1 MEDEPQLCHQEY
13 PPSKYLLPFVRRI
26 LHSYGP
32 EGAST
37 TIAVPP
43 TGAHYIT
50 HVYNAPMRMSFSDV
64 CWSRC
69 PELFVGGQLKN
80 EMPVAETAQ
89 NSELLGIEF
98 QPTGFYRLFKRVCST
113 FTDCITDFLEI
124 APDGGELL
132 ETLPAQ
138 VEVTNKINTLECFLS
153 RFVEDA
159 VETPRVDHAVA
170 LIEQSDGCIRMEDLA
185 KRCHWTPKQ
194 MYRQFVRTVGV
205 GPKPFAKIVQINRVV
220 THMLTQNSEGLQ
232 EAALRCGYYDQAHF
246 IHDFQRLIGTNPL
259 AFLHHPDPFLKNY
272 LGRAAS
278 LSG

>member
-1 MEDEPQLCHQEY
+1 MEDTQLSHQEY
-13 PPSKYLLPFVRRI
+13 PPAKYLLPFVRRI

-37 TIAVPP
+37 TVAVPP

-50 HVYNAPMRMSFSDV
+50 HVYNAPMRMSFSSV

-80 EMPVAETAQ
+80 EMPIAETVQ
-89 NSELLGIEF
+89 NTELVGIEF
-98 QPTGFYRLFKRVCST
+98 QPTGFYRLFKRACSA
-113 FTDCITDFLEI
+113 FTDRITDFLEI
-124 APDGGELL
+124 IPDGAELL
-132 ETLPAQ
+132 EALSVQ
-138 VEVTNKINTLECFLS
+138 EGVTGKINAIECFLTH
-153 RFVEDA
+153 FVEGA
-159 VETPRVDHAVA
+159 VETPRIDYAVA
-170 LIEQSDGCIRMEDLA
+170 LIEQSDGCVRMEDLA
-185 KRCHWTPKQ
+185 RQCHWTPKQ
-194 MYRQFVRTVGV
+194 LYRQFVRTVGV

-220 THMLTQNSEGLQ
+220 THMQTQNSEGLQ

-259 AFLHHPDPFLKNY
+259 AFLRHPDPFLKTY
-272 LGRAAS
+272 LGRVAS